1 MCPQGDPWIFG
12 ACFGVCMVVAHT
24 QGPACGVCALWDK
37 RGREGVCVCVWRPS
51 GQVPPSVV
59 PWRGRGRIPGVRR
72 VWRPGCVPA
81 TPQPAG
87 QPSARSSCL
96 LYPPAL
102 PGTAAPAPARVDPFH
117 QRWDWAPPKTAGGSP
132 PRRLGFPGWRG
143 EQLRASGWRG
153 AEGDTELRRVSPR
166 GGDGVGRAD
175 PGRGLQVEPD
185 HLGHVAGDGQP

>member
-1 MCPQGDPWIFG
+1 MAWGEWCVLRVTRGSL
-12 ACFGVCMVVAHT
+12 V
-24 QGPACGVCALWDK
+24 PALGCAWLWRIHRVLRAGCALC
-37 RGREGVCVCVWRPS
+37 GREGVCVCVAPIWAGAPLRGTLE
-51 GQVPPSVV
+51 GQGPYS
-59 PWRGRGRIPGVRR
+59 WGETG
-72 VWRPGCVPA
+72 
-81 TPQPAG
+81 PQPAG
-87 QPSARSSCL
+87 QPSTRSSCL